1 MYCRR
6 LTVITRHLVSGGLTR
21 VWLLAGWIL
30 ISHSA
35 FAKHTTP
42 PVTGVPQVSAE
53 YTSVVAKPQGA
64 DVALLRAAGAE
75 ALERIHAVQVEVV
88 RDRMDS
94 HLRCPPQYRAEPGDD
109 PREVLCSGVVAALGK
124 LGYVPWGVNCSTI
137 RYTGAHGCEADMTF
151 VRPQSFDEKLVR
163 SLCVPMRSCGPNAW
177 SKRLVAHP
185 DFRVWASQ

>member
-1 MYCRR
+1 MR
-6 LTVITRHLVSGGLTR
+6 LHNLPHIAH
-21 VWLLAGWIL
+21 WLI
-30 ISHSA
+30 I
-35 FAKHTTP
+35 
-42 PVTGVPQVSAE
+42 V
-53 YTSVVAKPQGA
+53 GA
-64 DVALLRAAGAE
+64 HPSPL
-75 ALERIHAVQVEVV
+75 
-88 RDRMDS
+88 
-94 HLRCPPQYRAEPGDD
+94 CKEPGDD